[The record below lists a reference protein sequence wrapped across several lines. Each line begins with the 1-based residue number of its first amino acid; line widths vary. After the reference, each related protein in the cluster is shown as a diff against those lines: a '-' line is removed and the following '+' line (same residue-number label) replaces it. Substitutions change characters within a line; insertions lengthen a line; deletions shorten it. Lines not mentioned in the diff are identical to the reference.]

1 MEYSLFPD
9 RKIPSQNLLS
19 VFLSLKIKGA
29 DIHVSKLS
37 LYSYQCALCKL
48 QSSAC
53 KRFASTLKERIYS
66 MGRDTDIYSVVLNV
80 WYASSFRVLKRSLV
94 SDKFMESVTAS
105 VATNK
110 SICTIESS

>member
-1 MEYSLFPD
+1 
-9 RKIPSQNLLS
+9 
-19 VFLSLKIKGA
+19 
-29 DIHVSKLS
+29 
-37 LYSYQCALCKL
+37 
-48 QSSAC
+48 
-53 KRFASTLKERIYS
+53 